1 MSFKIYTKTGDKG
14 TTALFGGTRV
24 SKHSIRIETYGTV
37 DELNATIGIA
47 LTENQIPDSVRT
59 TLLQL
64 SSLLFSVGADLATPL
79 HPTPKY
85 PIPRIEASHSE
96 WLEQFIDQYDT
107 ELEPLKNFILP
118 GGTKASAYLHL
129 ARTVCRRAERLAVL
143 LAEQEDIGDAIIP
156 FLNRLSDYLFTTARY
171 VNFKNNVQDVQ
182 WVNPNL

>member
-1 MSFKIYTKTGDKG
+1 MAFKIYTKTGDKG

-37 DELNATIGIA
+37 DELNATIG
-47 LTENQIPDSVRT
+47 LTLAEKELPESVRQ

-79 HPTPKY
+79 NPAPTY
-85 PIPRIEASHSE
+85 PIPRIQQSHSE
-96 WLEQFIDQYDT
+96 WLEQFIDAYDE

-129 ARTVCRRAERLAVL
+129 ARTVCRRAERLAVYL
-143 LAEQEDIGDAIIP
+143 SEQEEIGDAIIP
-156 FLNRLSDYLFTTARY
+156 FLNRLSDYLFTAARY
-171 VNFKNNVQDVQ
+171 VNFKNNIDDVQ
-182 WVNPNL
+182 WINPNI